1 MDWYGERPWTSSH
14 HPLPGVYIQPR
25 PTHQQCS
32 DSPPCIMKA
41 LVFLGVI
48 AASLAAPVPDDCETV
63 QVLPGALPYA
73 GFGLAGHGIAGLAGH
88 GIAPLAA
95 AAPLAHVAAAP
106 AIAPLAAAPAIAPLA
121 AAAAPFAHVAAAPAI
136 APLPAAP
143 IAPLAH
149 PVAYAAPQ
157 PVALP
162 PAEVKI
168 PITRTHVEVPVHQQV
183 HYGTQA
189 YVAGA
194 TTHIHKP
201 ALAAPAIAPPTTLL
215 SKVTHNP
222 AEVTI
227 KHQEIPVERHT
238 PNFVETPYHAGTI
251 IEYTE
256 PEVREVKVPTPY
268 AKPVP
273 VPQPV
278 PVAQPVPVPTP
289 VHSVAVHHAAPVV
302 APVAAPVVASVA
314 APVAYGAVLAADDC

>member
-1 MDWYGERPWTSSH
+1 
-14 HPLPGVYIQPR
+14 
-25 PTHQQCS
+25 
-32 DSPPCIMKA
+32 MKA

-73 GFGLAGHGIAGLAGH
+73 GFGLAGHGIA
-88 GIAPLAA
+88 PLAA

-106 AIAPLAAAPAIAPLA
+106 AIAPLAAAAAPLAHVAAAPAIASYAAAGAPLA
-121 AAAAPFAHVAAAPAI
+121 HVAAAAPFAHVAAAPAI

>member
-1 MDWYGERPWTSSH
+1 MR
-14 HPLPGVYIQPR
+14 LCLR
-25 PTHQQCS
+25 HQQCS
-32 DSPPCIMKA
+32 DSPPCIMKT

-73 GFGLAGHGIAGLAGH
+73 GFGVAGHGIAGLAGHGIAGLAGH

-106 AIAPLAAAPAIAPLA
+106 AIAPLAAAAPAIAPF
-121 AAAAPFAHVAAAPAI
+121 AAAAPAMAPLAAAAPAI

-168 PITRTHVEVPVHQQV
+168 PITRTHVEVPIHKQV

-289 VHSVAVHHAAPVV
+289 VHSVALHQAAPVAAPVV
-302 APVAAPVVASVA
+302 APVAAPV
-314 APVAYGAVLAADDC
+314 AYSAVVAADDC

>member
-1 MDWYGERPWTSSH
+1 MRT
-14 HPLPGVYIQPR
+14 
-25 PTHQQCS
+25 
-32 DSPPCIMKA
+32 
-41 LVFLGVI
+41 LVMFGVI
-48 AASLAAPVPDDCETV
+48 AAAV
-63 QVLPGALPYA
+63 
-73 GFGLAGHGIAGLAGH
+73 
-88 GIAPLAA
+88 
-95 AAPLAHVAAAP
+95 AAP
-106 AIAPLAAAPAIAPLA
+106 APAGAPGLPIHGTLPYTDFGV
-121 AAAAPFAHVAAAPAI
+121 AAAAPFAYVAAAPAI
-136 APLPAAP
+136 APLPAASV
-143 IAPLAH
+143 APLAH

-168 PITRTHVEVPVHQQV
+168 PITRTHVEVPIHQQV

-289 VHSVAVHHAAPVV
+289 VHSLAVHHAAPVV
-302 APVAAPVVASVA
+302 
-314 APVAYGAVLAADDC
+314 YGGVIKHDH

>member
-1 MDWYGERPWTSSH
+1 
-14 HPLPGVYIQPR
+14 
-25 PTHQQCS
+25 
-32 DSPPCIMKA
+32 MKT
-41 LVFLGVI
+41 LVLFGVI
-48 AASLAAPVPDDCETV
+48 ALALAAPVPDDCETV

-106 AIAPLAAAPAIAPLA
+106 AIAPL
-121 AAAAPFAHVAAAPAI
+121 
-136 APLPAAP
+136 PAAP

-162 PAEVKI
+162 PVEVKI

-256 PEVREVKVPTPY
+256 PEVREIKVPTPY

-302 APVAAPVVASVA
+302 APVAAPIVAPVA
-314 APVAYGAVLAADDC
+314 APVAYGAVVAADDC

>member
-1 MDWYGERPWTSSH
+1 MNPH
-14 HPLPGVYIQPR
+14 HPLPGVYMRPR

-88 GIAPLAA
+88 GLAPLAA

-106 AIAPLAAAPAIAPLA
+106 AIAPYAAAGAPLA
-121 AAAAPFAHVAAAPAI
+121 HVAAAAPFAHVAAAPAI

-215 SKVTHNP
+215 SKVTHNLP
-222 AEVTI
+222 EVTI

-302 APVAAPVVASVA
+302 APVAAPIVAPVA